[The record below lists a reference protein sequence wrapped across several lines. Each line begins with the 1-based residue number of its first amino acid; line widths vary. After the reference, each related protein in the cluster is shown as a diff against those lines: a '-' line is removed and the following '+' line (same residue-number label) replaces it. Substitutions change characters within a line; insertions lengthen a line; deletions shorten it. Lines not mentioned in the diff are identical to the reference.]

1 MTGVWLRPLCAIVSA
16 LLVSWCAFVAPMV
29 SAQPSAPRPP
39 EVSVDEEALLLT
51 VDFNVSL
58 TQTLEDALARG
69 VALYFVREIEV
80 VRERLVLNESVASR
94 TDNFRLAYVPLIRSW
109 RLTSG
114 LYTQNLPTL
123 EAAVRQISRL
133 SSTRV
138 VERKLLQKGEK
149 YVVTAKLRHDLNQ
162 LPKPLQLNA
171 LGSREWQIDVEP
183 VRVAYAP

>member
-1 MTGVWLRPLCAIVSA
+1 MTGVWLRFLSTAACAVLLGWAA
-16 LLVSWCAFVAPMV
+16 LAAPAA
-29 SAQPSAPRPP
+29 SAQPSAPRAA
-39 EVSVDEEALLLT
+39 EVSLDDEALLFT
-51 VDFNVSL
+51 ADFNVTL

-80 VRERLVLNESVASR
+80 VRERLVINESIASR
-94 TDNFRLAYVPLIRSW
+94 TDNFRLAYIPLIRSW

-114 LYTQNLPTL
+114 LYTQNIPTL

-138 VERKLLQKGEK
+138 AERKLIQKGEK
-149 YVVTAKLRHDLNQ
+149 YVVTVKLRHDLNQ

-171 LGSREWQIDVEP
+171 LGSRDWQIDVEP
-183 VRVAYAP
+183 VRVVFVP